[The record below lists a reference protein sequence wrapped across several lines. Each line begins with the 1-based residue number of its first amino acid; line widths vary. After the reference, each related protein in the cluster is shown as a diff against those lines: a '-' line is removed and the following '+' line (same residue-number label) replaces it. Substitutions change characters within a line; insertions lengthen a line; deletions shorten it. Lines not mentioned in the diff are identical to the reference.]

1 MLPPALGGLR
11 VRVPPIPGHP
21 APGSMSKITLRRFF
35 PWNIVVIPKIRPSG
49 AVKFWQNLDCGNSAA
64 QKSDTMAA
72 DI

>member
-1 MLPPALGGLR
+1 
-11 VRVPPIPGHP
+11 
-21 APGSMSKITLRRFF
+21 MSKITLRRFF
-35 PWNIVVIPKIRPSG
+35 PWNIVIIPKIRPSG